1 MNREEYLMKTFPLED
16 GTTYIQN
23 LDSHMD
29 KNNAEKRLEEQI
41 NDSREVFDLKV
52 DLLQYMRQ
60 NSLVDKSRIKTEHEF
75 QFETIEKQDV
85 LLIQVPN
92 INEGGYYA
100 GVVAL
105 KSYIDKY
112 APELRVAIIDPVID
126 YFYLNPPDKTSEFFN
141 MFNTYSKQSQFH
153 LLYDHQETYD
163 IAYGFVGRY
172 IEKANP
178 KVVGFSIIDG
188 NIDATLAI
196 SKLVKEKYPHI
207 KILIGGNGVE
217 CLEFGRLPNTNYRID
232 EYDFW
237 DVIVRGDGELTFLN
251 LLQCDW
257 SEEALSGIKGIVWRA
272 EGSWVHNTLS
282 DYVDMNTLPVP
293 DYSSLEDNYYY
304 KSVYQDTK
312 PLTMSTGCPYRCS
325 FCSVPDY
332 IPDFRQRTVE
342 NVLEEIE
349 GWIAKGNKHFFCH
362 DSIINGNPKWLK
374 QFCETIIER
383 GLDITFGGNMRLSSP
398 MRDIDTIRLYRDAG
412 LTKMITGF
420 ESAAEPVLRHM
431 KKYTNVEG
439 VRQIFE
445 NIRQVNKEKDPND
458 HKPPLLFGM
467 QLIIGYLNETEEDFQ
482 KTLDFVE
489 EYRDCMADIITC
501 SAFLVHAPL
510 RKRWIAE
517 GHYLNY
523 VNGVNFSTIYNT
535 PKDRLDRMDVIEE
548 LFKKIKIPYS
558 IYNRGLYAELQEKG
572 ELGQIGEEYNKPII
586 EEPELVMVERPM
598 IESIIQPIIEPIV
611 EIEPPKQIKNLI

>member
-1 MNREEYLMKTFPLED
+1 MNREEYLIKTFPLES

-23 LDSHMD
+23 LDIHMN
-29 KNNAEKRLEEQI
+29 KNNAEKRLGEQI
-41 NDSREVFDLKV
+41 EDGREVFDLKV
-52 DLLQYMRQ
+52 DLLEYMRQ
-60 NSLVDKSRIKTEHEF
+60 NSFVDKAKIKVEHKF
-75 QFETIEKQDV
+75 QFETIEEQDA

-112 APELRVAIIDPVID
+112 APEIRVAIVDPVID
-126 YFYLNPPDKTSEFFN
+126 YFFINPPDKQGEFFN
-141 MFNTYSKQSQFH
+141 LFNTYSKQSEIH
-153 LLYDHQETYD
+153 LFYEHQEIYD

-178 KVVGFSIIDG
+178 KVLGFSIIDG

-196 SKLVKEKYPHI
+196 SKLIKEKYPHI

-217 CLEFGRLPNTNYRID
+217 CLEFGRLPNRRYAIDNYTFID
-232 EYDFW
+232 A
-237 DVIVRGDGELTFLN
+237 IVRGDGELTFLN
-251 LLQCDW
+251 LLQSDW
-257 SEEALSGIKGIVWRA
+257 TEESLSEIKGIVWRA
-272 EGSWVHNTLS
+272 EGSWVHNTSS
-282 DYVDMNTLPVP
+282 DYIDMNSLPVP
-293 DYSSLEDNYYY
+293 DYSSLEENYYY

-332 IPDFRQRTVE
+332 IPDFRQRSVD
-342 NVLEEIE
+342 NVLLEIE
-349 GWIAKGNKHFFCH
+349 GWIAKGHKYFFCH

-398 MRDIDTIRLYRDAG
+398 MRDLDTMRLYHKAG
-412 LTKMITGF
+412 LNKMITGF
-420 ESAAEPVLRHM
+420 ESASEPVLRHM

-445 NIRQVNKEKDPND
+445 NVRQVNKEKHEHD
-458 HKPPLLFGM
+458 HKPPMMFGM

-482 KTLDFVE
+482 KTLEFVK

-501 SAFLVHAPL
+501 SAFLIHEPL

-517 GHYLNY
+517 GQYLNY
-523 VNGVNFSTIYNT
+523 VNGVNFSTLYNT
-535 PKDRLDRMDVIEE
+535 PKDRLDRLDRAEA
-548 LFKKIKIPYS
+548 LFKRIGIPYS

-572 ELGQIGEEYNKPII
+572 EFGQIGEIFNGPEVEESIVETPII
-586 EEPELVMVERPM
+586 
-598 IESIIQPIIEPIV
+598 SNIITEVI
-611 EIEPPKQIKNLI
+611 PKRTLI